1 MNVGDPERA
10 KRFEVVGLIFAADVE
25 RRLDD
30 PRGDRDDR
38 HILPVPESGS
48 AGEKRHIIPAAEV
61 ADVVGGRRQQDIHTL
76 PAHQPL
82 KPLDIER
89 EHVPTSAFP
98 AIHGLT
104 AARARILPGALVPEH
119 LSRIDGAPHALIP
132 FE

>member
-1 MNVGDPERA
+1 MGRA
-10 KRFEVVGLIFAADVE
+10 PATCSFMTCRLAASSRNDAASTAL
-25 RRLDD
+25 RTYIARL
-30 PRGDRDDR
+30 
-38 HILPVPESGS
+38 LPVPESGP

-89 EHVPTSAFP
+89 QHVPTSAFP

-104 AARARILPGALVPEH
+104 AARARILP
-119 LSRIDGAPHALIP
+119 SRSRTRTHEPD
-132 FE
+132 